1 MDFKRKSS
9 FRNVALRQP
18 LIAKCGAQDGL
29 LFPSRHHRERHNDSG
44 KDSSNSKS

>member
-9 FRNVALRQP
+9 FRNVALRP
-18 LIAKCGAQDGL
+18 LVAKCGAQDGL
-29 LFPSRHHRERHNDSG
+29 LFPPRHHRERHNDSS